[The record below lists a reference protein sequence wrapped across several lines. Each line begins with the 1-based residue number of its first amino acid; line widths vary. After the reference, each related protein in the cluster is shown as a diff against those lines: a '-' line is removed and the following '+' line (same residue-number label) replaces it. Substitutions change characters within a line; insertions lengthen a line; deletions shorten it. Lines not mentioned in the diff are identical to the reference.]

1 MSFNK
6 ILPIQDLGLA
16 PSIPPEHPFVRTAS
30 LYYLACVR
38 DSDPLF
44 MTDQLRRSIYTFTT
58 EQVCLALQCPPTL
71 DVVLAMLILSYA
83 SVRQVEDATGFADPF
98 RAAALGLDM
107 AIELGLDDTAEKLR
121 SAEAAELLMFDASIL
136 RKACLV
142 SLSSR
147 CLVYLGSNV
156 GLIRDQSLSQR
167 THTVVCYLQPACFVR
182 TFLPLGL

>member
-16 PSIPPEHPFVRTAS
+16 PSIPPEHPFVRTAL
-30 LYYLACVR
+30 LYHLACVR
-38 DSDPLF
+38 DSDPLS
-44 MTDQLRRSIYTFTT
+44 MTDHLRRSIYTFTT
-58 EQVCLALQCPPTL
+58 EQVCLALQCPPTE

-121 SAEAAELLMFDASIL
+121 STEAADLMMIDASIL

-142 SLSSR
+142 RLFTRSL
-147 CLVYLGSNV
+147 
-156 GLIRDQSLSQR
+156 I
-167 THTVVCYLQPACFVR
+167 
-182 TFLPLGL
+182 